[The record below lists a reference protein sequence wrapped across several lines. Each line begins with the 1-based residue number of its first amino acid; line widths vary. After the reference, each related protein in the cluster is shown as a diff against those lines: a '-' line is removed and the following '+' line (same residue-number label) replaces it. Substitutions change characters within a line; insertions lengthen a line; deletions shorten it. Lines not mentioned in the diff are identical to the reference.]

1 MILLRKPKP
10 NPDQLSLQ
18 LDLFGAP
25 AAAPAA
31 APVDPGPALPS
42 PTVQPPLIVTP
53 HPVVHA
59 APLPPPL
66 IAEPPAPPSPPSP
79 LLAPPTTARPADGKR
94 RIQLGEHT
102 IDFALL
108 RSKRRTIGFLVSD
121 EGLRVTAPK

>member
-1 MILLRKPKP
+1 
-10 NPDQLSLQ
+10 
-18 LDLFGAP
+18 
-25 AAAPAA
+25 
-31 APVDPGPALPS
+31 
-42 PTVQPPLIVTP
+42 

-66 IAEPPAPPSPPSP
+66 IPEPPSPPSP

-102 IDFALL
+102 SDVALL

-121 EGLRVTAPK
+121 EGLRVTAPKWVTLA